1 MSYDLARRTSEI
13 GVRMAL
19 GANRKNIFGLI
30 LCTAMTLAVLGLSGH
45 SISSERRTPVSSQ
58 LYGVNPRDPVIVT
71 SAAVALALSAFVAAL
86 VPAFRAS
93 SISPAEAVRAE

>member
-30 LCTAMTLAVLGLSGH
+30 LCTAMTLAVLGLSLG
-45 SISSERRTPVSSQ
+45 IP
-58 LYGVNPRDPVIVT
+58 
-71 SAAVALALSAFVAAL
+71 LALSAGRLLVANSTA
-86 VPAFRAS
+86 
-93 SISPAEAVRAE
+93 